1 MGEDNYSATITEDLL
16 SGGRALRAAFLKTP
30 VQTVGGG
37 STLIRVDERDA
48 PIFLIRRGFAYRS
61 CGLENGK
68 RSIVDVLVPR
78 DIAGL
83 DHVLVARPAGEFTAA
98 GVLSFHA
105 LSAAD
110 VRRLMQDQTVSL
122 RILALMAEARWRIER
137 LTTAVTRMEAR
148 ERIAAFILGVYQ
160 RLRRHDLIN
169 GLSFN
174 LPLTQEQIADHL
186 GLTIVHVNRTLRRM
200 REERL
205 VVVDRQVVM
214 ILDFERLRELARGIA
229 EPVYMPAPMM
239 PETTPTEPV

>member
-1 MGEDNYSATITEDLL
+1 
-16 SGGRALRAAFLKTP
+16 
-30 VQTVGGG
+30 
-37 STLIRVDERDA
+37 
-48 PIFLIRRGFAYRS
+48 
-61 CGLENGK
+61 
-68 RSIVDVLVPR
+68 
-78 DIAGL
+78 
-83 DHVLVARPAGEFTAA
+83 VARPAGEFTAA

-186 GLTIVHVNRTLRRM
+186 GLTIVHLNRTLRRM